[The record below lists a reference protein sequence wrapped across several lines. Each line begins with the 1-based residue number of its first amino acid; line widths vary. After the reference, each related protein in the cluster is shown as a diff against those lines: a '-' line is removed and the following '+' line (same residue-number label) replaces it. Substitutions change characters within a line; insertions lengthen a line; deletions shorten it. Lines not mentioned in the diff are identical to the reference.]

1 MANGNLY
8 DNRRIVEKY
17 LNHKLSKNG
26 HAWEFHRCHA
36 SNPDDQE
43 ERERERERES
53 ARRATLHRALRE
65 AGDELESLYRPDL
78 AEMTKRLR
86 ATPVGAEQR
95 RFAAVADELF
105 SDGVNWG
112 RVVAFFEFGAM
123 VCVQCA
129 PDAERSACAENVA
142 RWMAE
147 YLNGPLN
154 GWIQENGGWVR
165 HRVTVSQALTSAESI
180 LLNESRKPNL
190 LAGSFFL
197 AIRFSPSESL
207 KRTESFHE
215 SRLSVPESHV
225 EMRRFRTT
233 STNNRAED

>member
-26 HAWEFHRCHA
+26 HAWEFHRCRA
-36 SNPDDQE
+36 SSLDGE
-43 ERERERERES
+43 KES

-65 AGDELESLYRPDL
+65 AGDELESVYRPDL

-86 ATPVGAEQR
+86 ATPLGTEQR
-95 RFAAVADELF
+95 RFTAVADELF

-112 RVVAFFEFGAM
+112 RVLAFLEFGAM

-129 PDAERSACAENVA
+129 PDADRSACAENVA

-165 HRVTVSQALTSAESI
+165 HCFTTT
-180 LLNESRKPNL
+180 
-190 LAGSFFL
+190 
-197 AIRFSPSESL
+197 RFC
-207 KRTESFHE
+207 
-215 SRLSVPESHV
+215 
-225 EMRRFRTT
+225 
-233 STNNRAED
+233 

>member
-26 HAWEFHRCHA
+26 HAWEFHGCRA
-36 SNPDDQE
+36 SSLDDQE
-43 ERERERERES
+43 EREKES

-95 RFAAVADELF
+95 CFAAVADELF
-105 SDGVNWG
+105 RDGVNWG

-129 PDAERSACAENVA
+129 PEAERSACAENVA

-154 GWIQENGGWVR
+154 GWIQENGGWDAFVE
-165 HRVTVSQALTSAESI
+165 LYM
-180 LLNESRKPNL
+180 RKKD
-190 LAGSFFL
+190 SV
-197 AIRFSPSESL
+197 FSSSWPSL
-207 KRTESFHE
+207 
-215 SRLSVPESHV
+215 
-225 EMRRFRTT
+225 TT
-233 STNNRAED
+233 SVFSLAALGAVGLTIGAYLTQK

>member
-8 DNRRIVEKY
+8 ENRRIVEKY

-26 HAWEFHRCHA
+26 HAREFHRCHA
-36 SNPDDQE
+36 SSPDEQE
-43 ERERERERES
+43 
-53 ARRATLHRALRE
+53 RAHRVTLHTALRE
-65 AGDELESLYRPDL
+65 AGDELESLYRPDF

-86 ATPVGAEQR
+86 ETPVGAEQR

-105 SDGVNWG
+105 RDGINWG

-154 GWIQENGGWVR
+154 GWIQENGGWD
-165 HRVTVSQALTSAESI
+165 A
-180 LLNESRKPNL
+180 
-190 LAGSFFL
+190 F
-197 AIRFSPSESL
+197 
-207 KRTESFHE
+207 
-215 SRLSVPESHV
+215 V
-225 EMRRFRTT
+225 ELYMRRKDSLFSSSWPSLTT
-233 STNNRAED
+233 SVFSLAVLGAVGLTIGAYLTQK

>member
-1 MANGNLY
+1 MANGELY

-17 LNHKLSKNG
+17 LNHKLAKSG
-26 HAWEFHRCHA
+26 HAREFQGCRA
-36 SNPDDQE
+36 SGVDAQG
-43 ERERERERES
+43 EREKES

-95 RFAAVADELF
+95 RFSAVADELF
-105 SDGVNWG
+105 RDGVNWG

-147 YLNGPLN
+147 YLNGPLH

-165 HRVTVSQALTSAESI
+165 SPSHRVTA
-180 LLNESRKPNL
+180 SRFCGI
-190 LAGSFFL
+190 GSFRTSRVSPCLSGLGFE
-197 AIRFSPSESL
+197 IRFRQMNP
-207 KRTESFHE
+207 
-215 SRLSVPESHV
+215 
-225 EMRRFRTT
+225 
-233 STNNRAED
+233 

>member
-26 HAWEFHRCHA
+26 QAWEFHQCRA
-36 SNPDDQE
+36 RSANDQE
-43 ERERERERES
+43 EHEKES
-53 ARRATLHRALRE
+53 ARRAILHRALRE

-86 ATPVGAEQR
+86 ATTVGAEQR
-95 RFAAVADELF
+95 RFVAVADELF

-142 RWMAE
+142 CWMAE

-154 GWIQENGGWVR
+154 SWIQENGGWVR
-165 HRVTVSQALTSAESI
+165 HCVTISPLQ
-180 LLNESRKPNL
+180 LNR
-190 LAGSFFL
+190 FF
-197 AIRFSPSESL
+197 
-207 KRTESFHE
+207 
-215 SRLSVPESHV
+215 
-225 EMRRFRTT
+225 
-233 STNNRAED
+233 